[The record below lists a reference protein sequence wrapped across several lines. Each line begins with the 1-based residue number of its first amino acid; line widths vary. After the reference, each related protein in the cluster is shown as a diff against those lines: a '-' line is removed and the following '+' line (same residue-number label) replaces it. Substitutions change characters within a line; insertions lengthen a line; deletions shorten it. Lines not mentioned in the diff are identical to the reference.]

1 MVRRARRQWFMLV
14 LFAIAGGF
22 VFGSPSPLSAAR
34 PPGHQR
40 ALRVDLLDTGK
51 TVSLRVGQLLAVWLP
66 LQPYQ
71 TDYWYVARN
80 SGDDLKL
87 VAGPDELRAKDWTV
101 SMKRAQV
108 FYFKKLSPGTADLE
122 LEEHYPSKKP
132 MILKVVDQ

>member
-1 MVRRARRQWFMLV
+1 MLRRARGQWCMLV

-22 VFGSPSPLSAAR
+22 VFGSASSLSAEAHE
-34 PPGHQR
+34 PV
-40 ALRVDLLDTGK
+40 LRVDLLDTGK

-66 LQPYQ
+66 LKPYQ

-108 FYFKKLSPGTADLE
+108 FYFKKQAPGTADLV

-132 MILKVVDQ
+132 MFLKVVDQ